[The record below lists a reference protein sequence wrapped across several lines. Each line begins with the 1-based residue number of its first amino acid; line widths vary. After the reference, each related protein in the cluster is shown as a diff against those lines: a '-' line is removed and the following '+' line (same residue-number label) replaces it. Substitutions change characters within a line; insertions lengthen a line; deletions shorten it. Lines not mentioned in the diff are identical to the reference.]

1 MKERTYLAIDLK
13 SFYAS
18 VECAARGLDPMDTAL
33 VVADE
38 SRTDK
43 TICLAVSPALKAYG
57 IPGRCRLFEVKEK
70 VREANEERRKRAPG
84 GKLSST
90 SSVSA
95 AELRDNPSRA
105 LGFITAKPRMSL
117 YMRKSAE
124 IYGIYLKSISPDDIY
139 VYSIDEVFIDA
150 TDYLALYH
158 LSAEEF
164 ARKLILSVL
173 EATGIT
179 ATAGIGE
186 NLYLAKVAM
195 DIRAKHIE
203 ADENG
208 VRIAR
213 LDEMEY
219 RRTLWTHRP
228 LTDFWRVGRGYARK
242 LAEKR
247 IFTMGDIA
255 RCSVENEEVL
265 YRLFGVNA
273 ELLIDHAWG
282 WEPCTMKDIKAYRP
296 ASSSIG
302 QGQVLPCGYDADK
315 AGLALREM
323 AEMISLDL
331 VEKGLAADQIALS
344 VGYDIDNIR
353 GKREFHG
360 ETKRDFYG
368 RTVPKSAS
376 GSLSLGGFTSSSK
389 RIMDAA
395 AELYEKITNRNLIVR
410 RLYLTA
416 LHVIPEREAAE
427 ADEWKQG
434 DLFPD
439 DAEEEK
445 HRKEAEERGKE
456 RSLQQAALSI
466 KKKFGRNAI
475 LRGMSYE
482 EGATAKERNM
492 MIGGHNA

>member
-70 VREANEERRKRAPG
+70 VREANEERRKRAPE

-105 LGFITAKPRMSL
+105 LGFIIAKPKMAL

-228 LTDFWRVGRGYARK
+228 LTDFWRVGRGYAKK
-242 LAEKR
+242 LVEKR

-315 AGLALREM
+315 ARLAVREM
-323 AEMISLDL
+323 ADMISLDL
-331 VEKGLAADQIALS
+331 VGKCLVTDQIVLS
-344 VGYDIDNIR
+344 VGYDIENIR
-353 GKREFHG
+353 GRNDFHG
-360 ETKRDFYG
+360 ETKTDFYG
-368 RTVPKSAS
+368 RTVPKGANGSA
-376 GSLSLGGFTSSSK
+376 GLGGFTSSS
-389 RIMDAA
+389 RCIMDAVT
-395 AELYEKITNRNLIVR
+395 ELYDRITDRSLLVR

-416 LHVIPEREAAE
+416 VHVISESDAER
-427 ADEWKQG
+427 DEWRQG
-434 DLFPD
+434 ELFSD
-439 DAEEEK
+439 DGEEEKREMDAEE
-445 HRKEAEERGKE
+445 RRKE